1 MKREEIAQLVKE
13 IRENERMLD
22 ELNTI
27 QETLKDKIK
36 QAMTAENVEEIAG
49 NDYKITW
56 HSVTSTRLDTTA
68 IKKAFPAEAL
78 APYMKTSSARR
89 FILT

>member
-1 MKREEIAQLVKE
+1 MKRADVAQLVKE
-13 IRENERMLD
+13 IRENERLLE
-22 ELNTI
+22 ELNAM
-27 QETLKDKIK
+27 QEALKDKIK
-36 QAMTAENVEEIAG
+36 QAMLAENVEELAG

-56 HSVTSTRLDTTA
+56 HNVTSTRLDTTA

-78 APYMKTSSARR
+78 TPYMKTSSARR